1 MPSTFSCSVF
11 YIVGSQSNGSSNQ
24 VNYWEDSSNYY
35 NAWEQTYNSTSGRFA
50 RRGGLVHRPYRSLC
64 EGSHAKS
71 IGLAQV
77 YGNQLSNLDN
87 RHPGG
92 LRN

>member
-50 RRGGLVHRPYRSLC
+50 R
-64 EGSHAKS
+64 
-71 IGLAQV
+71 
-77 YGNQLSNLDN
+77 
-87 RHPGG
+87 
-92 LRN
+92 